1 MAIWELIQDLFGS
14 KHTVVHVTR
23 QPGESLQAQQTLKK
37 AAIPFRKEI
46 EGMASGSLQV
56 NTGYVAPITKL
67 KVRERDVNKARSV
80 LKELR

>member
-14 KHTVVHVTR
+14 KHTIVHVTR
-23 QPGESLQAQQTLKK
+23 QPRESLQAQQALKK

-56 NTGYVAPITKL
+56 NTGHVAPLIKL
-67 KVRERDVNKARSV
+67 KVKDSDVNKAHHV
-80 LKELR
+80 LSELR